1 MIISDSISL
10 QRFFCVSPG
19 QQSGGEWGV
28 DGDKNRYLQEHLIS
42 DLLSGAGK
50 EVIGWNHKSIN
61 RIQRVNRI
69 RLISTEG
76 TSSAPQR
83 YTYEANIIWSSHNLP
98 FPPPQFI
105 GLTQYSNNLQ

>member
-1 MIISDSISL
+1 M
-10 QRFFCVSPG
+10 
-19 QQSGGEWGV
+19 GV
-28 DGDKNRYLQEHLIS
+28 DGGGRGGVGDKNRYLQEHLIS

-69 RLISTEG
+69 RLISTEN
-76 TSSAPQR
+76 TSLAPQR
-83 YTYEANIIWSSHNLP
+83 YTYGANIISSSHYTP